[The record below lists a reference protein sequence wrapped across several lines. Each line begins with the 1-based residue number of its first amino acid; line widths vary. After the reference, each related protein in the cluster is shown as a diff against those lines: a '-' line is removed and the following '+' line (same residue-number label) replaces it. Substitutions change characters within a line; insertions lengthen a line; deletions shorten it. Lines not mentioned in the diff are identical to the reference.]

1 MSGLATH
8 QWPMSELLP
17 EPVNSALIQLI
28 VFVDERS
35 RSTAQYQE
43 VVAYLNSAP
52 QARIQLKIIDVG
64 EQPDLAEYFKLVATP
79 TLVKLYPLPRQTFTG
94 SSLLRELQNWLPAW
108 MEEIAEVDATGMPN
122 ATGDLPSNLN
132 QISDFLKLADE
143 IFYLRQQQ
151 SALQEQLRFKEQV
164 INILAHDLRNPLTAT
179 SLTLDTISIAQNPQD
194 LRSAKLQP
202 EMVQKLIIRAKEQ
215 LHRADRLISDI
226 LQLSQ
231 GAVADITISPHTHR
245 VEDLLQDVLQQL
257 GEQLGAKQQKVITDI
272 PQDLPAVYADAARIK
287 QVLVNLLE
295 NAVKYTPI
303 GSCIRVAALH
313 RTSQKV
319 QISIMDNG
327 PGIPENEYDLVF
339 QKNYRLQRSQQ
350 EEGYGLG
357 LPLCRSIILAHYG
370 QIWVESSEKGSTF
383 HFTLLIYP

>member
-1 MSGLATH
+1 MSV
-8 QWPMSELLP
+8 LLIP
-17 EPVNSALIQLI
+17 EPENPSLIQLLI
-28 VFVDERS
+28 FVDERS
-35 RSTAQYQE
+35 RSTSQYQE
-43 VVAYLNSAP
+43 VVAYLNADP

-79 TLVKLYPLPRQTFTG
+79 TLIKLYPLPRQTFAG
-94 SSLLRELQNWLPAW
+94 SNLLRELKNWLPAW
-108 MEEIAEVDATGMPN
+108 IGDLADLDESGAPN
-122 ATGDLPSNLN
+122 LTGDLPSNLS
-132 QISDFLKLADE
+132 QISEFLRLADE
-143 IFYLRQQQ
+143 VFLLRQQQ

-202 EMVQKLIIRAKEQ
+202 EMVQKLIVRAKDQ
-215 LHRADRLISDI
+215 LQRADRLISDI

-231 GAVADITISPHTHR
+231 GAVAEIQISPHSHR
-245 VEDLLQDVLQQL
+245 IEDLLQDVLQQM
-257 GEQLGAKQQKVITDI
+257 GDQFAAKQQQLLTDV
-272 PQDLPAVYADAARIK
+272 PQDLPAVYVDGQLVK

-295 NAVKYTPI
+295 NASKYTPI
-303 GSCIRVAALH
+303 GSSIRIAALH
-313 RTSQKV
+313 RTSQKI

-327 PGIPENEYDLVF
+327 PGIPESEYELVF
-339 QKNYRLQRSQQ
+339 QKNYRLQRSKQ
-350 EEGYGLG
+350 EDGYGLG

-370 QIWVESSEKGSTF
+370 QIWVESTEKGTTF

>member
-1 MSGLATH
+1 MSV
-8 QWPMSELLP
+8 LLIP
-17 EPVNSALIQLI
+17 EPENPSLIQLLI
-28 VFVDERS
+28 FVDERS
-35 RSTAQYQE
+35 RNTSQYQE
-43 VVAYLNSAP
+43 VVAYLNADP

-64 EQPDLAEYFKLVATP
+64 AQPDLAEYFRLVATP
-79 TLVKLYPLPRQTFTG
+79 TLIKLYPTPRQTFAG
-94 SSLLRELQNWLPAW
+94 SNLLLELKNWLPAW
-108 MEEIAEVDATGMPN
+108 IGDLADLDESGAPN
-122 ATGDLPSNLN
+122 LTGDLPSNLS
-132 QISDFLKLADE
+132 QISEFLRLADE
-143 IFYLRQQQ
+143 VFLLRQQQ

-202 EMVQKLIIRAKEQ
+202 EMVQKLIVRAKDQ
-215 LHRADRLISDI
+215 LQRADRLISDI

-231 GAVADITISPHTHR
+231 GAVAEIQIVPHSHR

-257 GEQLGAKQQKVITDI
+257 GEQFGSKQQQLATDI
-272 PQDLPAVYADAARIK
+272 PQDLPAVYVDGQLVK

-295 NAVKYTPI
+295 NASKYTPI
-303 GSCIRVAALH
+303 GSCIRIAALH

-327 PGIPENEYDLVF
+327 PGIPESEYELVF
-339 QKNYRLQRSQQ
+339 QKNYRLQRSNQ

-357 LPLCRSIILAHYG
+357 LPLCKSIILAHYG
-370 QIWVESSEKGSTF
+370 QIWVESTEKGSTF